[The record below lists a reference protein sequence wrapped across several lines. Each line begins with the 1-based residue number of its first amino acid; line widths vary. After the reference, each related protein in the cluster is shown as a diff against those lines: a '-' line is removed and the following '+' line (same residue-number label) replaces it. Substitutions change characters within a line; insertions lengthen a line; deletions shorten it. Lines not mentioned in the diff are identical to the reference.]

1 MISKKNSPITGPILP
16 FKRTQ
21 SEREKTILQKAL
33 FFVQA
38 DMSLEV
44 VALALTSDKLAGG
57 PLREH
62 LEKTQEHLALRSLQ
76 FWEDAQR
83 YLLPPENVS
92 SYGKYHSAKTLIA
105 TYIAPDSPR
114 EMSMSPQVRADLIR
128 LLPEERGDHL
138 LSTVVKTCIEVTLR
152 DKRRNP
158 TIMILFCRTEIMNPL
173 RNIDDTGKNR
183 K

>member
-1 MISKKNSPITGPILP
+1 M
-16 FKRTQ
+16 
-21 SEREKTILQKAL
+21 ILQKAI
-33 FFVQA
+33 FFVHA
-38 DMSLEV
+38 DMSLEA

-62 LEKTQEHLALRSLQ
+62 LEKTQEHMALRSLQ

-83 YLLPPENVS
+83 YLSPPENFS

-114 EMSMSPQVRADLIR
+114 EMTMSPHVRADLMR

-138 LSTVVKTCIEVTLR
+138 LSALVKTSLQVTVR
-152 DKRRNP
+152 DKRRKP
-158 TIMILFCRTEIMNPL
+158 TIMILFVE
-173 RNIDDTGKNR
+173 GK
-183 K
+183 